1 MSTAP
6 EIIGDVVTVE
16 VLFDGETWTDVTGDV
31 VAIDT
36 KRGANR
42 VQQPVL
48 RYTNGNGSITLNN
61 HDRQYDPTNLNGP
74 YVESGETL
82 VLPMRQ
88 VRIRGTYN
96 STTYGIM
103 RAFVDSWNLE
113 WNGPDFSQAVVP
125 FTDGFKVLESY
136 DRIAVDPAVGA
147 GEDSGARI
155 ERILDSVDW
164 PDDLRDI
171 ATGNSTMQATTLSGS
186 ALTECF
192 LVADSELGEFYVN
205 GDGEMVFRNRHAMLQ
220 EERSN
225 TVQATFGDSD
235 SELRYANNGLT
246 LNYDH
251 ETLANR
257 VQIARTGGTQQV
269 ATDDDSVAKYLTRTF
284 NRTDLLHENDA
295 ETLAYAQWVLFTSRL
310 PELRFDIIKIDPLRD
325 PENLIPEVLGREI
338 GDRIRVYRR
347 PPGGGDPIIR
357 DVFIR
362 GIQHTITPSK
372 WMTTWVLQSATKYG
386 SFFVLDNPILGLLNS
401 TIGIGY

>member
-1 MSTAP
+1 MPSTP
-6 EIIGDVVTVE
+6 EIIGDIIQVE
-16 VLFDGETWTDVTGDV
+16 VQFDGTNWTDVTSDC

-61 HDRQYDPTNLNGP
+61 HERQYDPTNLDGP
-74 YVESGETL
+74 YVDTGETL

-88 VRIRGTYN
+88 VRIRGTYD
-96 STTYGIM
+96 STTYGVM
-103 RAFVDSWNLE
+103 RAFVDSWNLG
-113 WNGPDFSQAVVP
+113 WNGPNWSQATVP

-136 DRIAVDPAVGA
+136 DRIAVDPEVGA

-164 PDDLRDI
+164 PIGLRDI
-171 ATGNSTMQATTLSGS
+171 ATGNSTMQSTSLSGS

-192 LVADSELGEFYVN
+192 LVADSELGEFYIN
-205 GDGEMVFRNRHAMLQ
+205 GDGEIVFRNRHAMLL
-220 EERSN
+220 ESRSN
-225 TVQATFGDSD
+225 TVQAIFGDGG
-235 SELRYANNGLT
+235 SELRYSNNGLT

-257 VQIARTGGTQQV
+257 VQIARTGSTQQV
-269 ATDDDSVAKYLTRTF
+269 ATDGESVDKYLTRTF

-295 ETLAYAQWVLFTSRL
+295 ETLAYAQWVLFTSKN
-310 PELRFDIIKIDPLRD
+310 PELRFDAIRINPMRD
-325 PENLIPEVLGREI
+325 PDNLIPEVLGREI
-338 GDRIRVYRR
+338 GDRIQIVRR
-347 PPGGGDPIIR
+347 PPGGGDPIER

-362 GIQHTITPSK
+362 GIQHTIRPSQ
-372 WMTTWVLQSATKYG
+372 WMTTWVLQSASKYG
-386 SFFVLDNPILGLLNS
+386 SFFVLSNPILGKLNENAL
-401 TIGIGY
+401 GY